1 MAGPLD
7 GIVVADMTHIFAG
20 PSCTMYLGDL
30 GADVVKIENLN
41 GDRYRRAGGAGHA
54 PGGDPYNFMG
64 VNRNKRSLSV
74 DMRSAKGMELVLR
87 LIQRADV
94 FINNFRPSTVEAMG
108 MTYEQLSE
116 MNPRLVYCSI
126 SGYGDNGPYRDWPG
140 QDLQAQAMAGLV
152 SLTGFRGDDRGS
164 VPAGASVGDA
174 VTGILA
180 TLGIVSA
187 LYARHETGRGQRVDT
202 SLLAGIMA
210 LHPDYMG
217 MALGTGWEVP
227 KAGPGNSLSP
237 PPYGVWTA
245 KDGKEFAISG
255 LASGNPNAWQDFCE
269 RIDMPELAQNE
280 RFNTPDQRAA
290 YREELRL
297 TLGPAMLKRDRDEW
311 VTELQKGAHWVCPVK
326 SVLEIANDE
335 HLVANGMIAE
345 IDDPLRGPVR
355 QLNTPFKL
363 SDTETSVRYPVPSF
377 AEHSSEIAEW
387 LGYSNSEVTD
397 LIDEGVMK
405 QRVES

>member
-41 GDRYRRAGGAGHA
+41 GDRYRRAGGAGQA

-126 SGYGDNGPYRDWPG
+126 SGYGDNGPYRNWPG

-269 RIDMPELAQNE
+269 RIDMPELAQDE

-297 TLGPAMLKRDRDEW
+297 TLGPVILKRDRDEW

-387 LGYSNSEVTD
+387 LGYSSSEVTD

>member
-41 GDRYRRAGGAGHA
+41 GDRYRRAGGAGQA

-126 SGYGDNGPYRDWPG
+126 SGYGDNGPYRNWPG

-164 VPAGASVGDA
+164 VPAGARAGDA